1 MACQIQIL
9 IEWGEE
15 VWGVGCVK
23 SGCKCQNSPIIDVR
37 RDGQQSAAA
46 AQHKSHSNRADRSQK
61 IIKQNYYLA
70 RNVSITVRAPQR
82 HCDRET
88 TDNNGSPEMAKI
100 AGGLVSG

>member
-46 AQHKSHSNRADRSQK
+46 AAPSHSTKATRTEPTE
-61 IIKQNYYLA
+61 A
-70 RNVSITVRAPQR
+70 R
-82 HCDRET
+82 
-88 TDNNGSPEMAKI
+88 K
-100 AGGLVSG
+100 